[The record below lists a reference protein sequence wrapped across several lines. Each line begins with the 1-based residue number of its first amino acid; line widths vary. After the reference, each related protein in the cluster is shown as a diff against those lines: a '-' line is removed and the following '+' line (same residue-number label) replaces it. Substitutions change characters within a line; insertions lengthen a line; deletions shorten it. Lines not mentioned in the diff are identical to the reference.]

1 MLLHHATTNCNLPPC
16 NYVTAPSVTTASR
29 PQIFFNFQL
38 SNFHM
43 SYHLPS
49 IPREKHESYFH
60 ITHTVR
66 PGVLLYFFI
75 VLYYYTLTYNVI
87 YSCIILYHIRHI
99 NTPSLISVA
108 TSSLLFVRNSQSLV
122 SYRFG
127 IDKQEQ
133 CPRLD
138 QPFHLLSK

>member
-1 MLLHHATTNCNLPPC
+1 
-16 NYVTAPSVTTASR
+16 
-29 PQIFFNFQL
+29 
-38 SNFHM
+38 M

-60 ITHTVR
+60 ITHTGR

-99 NTPSLISVA
+99 NTPSLISAA
-108 TSSLLFVRNSQSLV
+108 TSSLLFVRNNQSLV
-122 SYRFG
+122 SYRSG
-127 IDKQEQ
+127 IDKQGKKNVRGWITRSTYYPNETF
-133 CPRLD
+133 RSSSVALT
-138 QPFHLLSK
+138 FHSLLATSFSPGLYSSGR